1 MRMDEAQK
9 SMIEELDDKGDYN
22 QEEGILD
29 ADQFREDSGN
39 ENNLSIF
46 SIYYNNKYSN
56 FVKISF
62 DMSS

>member
-1 MRMDEAQK
+1 MDEAQK

-22 QEEGILD
+22 QEEGTLD

-56 FVKISF
+56 FK
-62 DMSS
+62 